1 MPGGIE
7 DNASCLLSA
16 LVGAV
21 PTVSVIIPNFNRA
34 GLVGETIECMLR
46 QSLRPHE
53 IIVVDD
59 GSTDKSLQVIR
70 RFGDRVRVLCQTNS
84 GPAVARNRGLDHATG
99 DYVQFFDSDD
109 LCTLNKIE
117 TQVTALVRSGADFA
131 YGPWLK
137 SYFDGKHVRYA
148 EPVLQQG
155 ALPAHPPPLSCFLR
169 GWIIIFQCCMFKRSF
184 LNRLGYYRT
193 DLMPSE
199 NSEFMF
205 RMLKA
210 GARGVHAGEALVL
223 YRVHQEGQISVDALG
238 KARRI
243 RDWAHFSE
251 TVLRQLGGPGEPISR
266 FDSMRWRATVCAAQ
280 KAVASLPEPTNE
292 WNSPDIQFGL
302 LETLFSRVLVR
313 VREVTTGVRQRVS
326 GSRLPFFYRPGALTE
341 AQKLLIQE
349 LGYIPL
355 QGIV

>member
-1 MPGGIE
+1 
-7 DNASCLLSA
+7 
-16 LVGAV
+16 
-21 PTVSVIIPNFNRA
+21 
-34 GLVGETIECMLR
+34 MLR

-53 IIVVDD
+53 IIVIDD
-59 GSTDKSLQVIR
+59 GSTDKSLRVIR
-70 RFGDRVRVLCQTNS
+70 SFGDRVRLLCQTNS

-99 DYVQFFDSDD
+99 DFVQFFDSDD

-117 TQVTALVRSGADFA
+117 MQVMALIRSGSDFA

-137 SYFDGKHVRYA
+137 THFDGKYARYT

-155 ALPAHPPPLSCFLR
+155 ALPAHPSPLSCFLC
-169 GWIIIFQCCMFKRSF
+169 GWITIFQCCIFKRSF
-184 LNRLGYYRT
+184 LGKVGQYRP

-199 NSEFMF
+199 DSEFMF

-210 GARGVHAGEALVL
+210 GGRGVHVRGALVL
-223 YRVHQEGQISVDALG
+223 YRVHQEGQISVGALG

-266 FDSMRWRATVCAAQ
+266 FDSIRWRATVCAAQ
-280 KAVASLPEPTNE
+280 SAVASLPEPSNE
-292 WNSPDIQFGL
+292 WNSPDIQFGP
-302 LETLFSRVLVR
+302 LETLFSRALVR
-313 VREVTTGVRQRVS
+313 ARQVTAGVRQRVS
-326 GSRLPFFYRPGALTE
+326 GHRLPFFYRPGALTE
-341 AQKLLIQE
+341 TQKLLIQE

-355 QGIV
+355 QGIA